1 MSEMDMEKPADDAQ
15 EQERDLV
22 ETDVDEEDVE
32 DTTPHRDGLPFDAN
46 EADAAEQDISVED
59 DEEDYR

>member
-1 MSEMDMEKPADDAQ
+1 MDMEKPADDAQ

-46 EADAAEQDISVED
+46 EADAAEQDIPVED
-59 DEEDYR
+59 DEEGYR

>member
-1 MSEMDMEKPADDAQ
+1 MDMEKPADDAQ

-22 ETDVDEEDVE
+22 EDDNEEV
-32 DTTPHRDGLPFDAN
+32 TPQRGGLPFDAN
-46 EADAAEQDISVED
+46 EADAAEQDIPVEG